1 MTVPFSMIAP
11 FPLYVDEISPDKI
24 KATVSN
30 GDTLAYNVRTMSL
43 DMPVPTGLFAV
54 ATNGMFIM
62 PVSRFICMLV
72 RNNGSNGMIFLD
84 LIDKEELAK
93 KMSEKLDHVDLQ
105 DRFMQVYTE
114 IINHPE
120 KHKRFRLVVGNVPTS

>member
-1 MTVPFSMIAP
+1 MIAP

-30 GDTLAYNVRTMSL
+30 ASKVFHNLKMMSL
-43 DMPVPTGLFAV
+43 DMPVSFMPSKETV
-54 ATNGMFIM
+54 IM
-62 PVSRFICMLV
+62 PVGRFICMLV
-72 RNNGSNGMIFLD
+72 WNNGNRGMVFLD
-84 LIDKEELAK
+84 LKNNRELAER
-93 KMSEKLDHVDLQ
+93 MAEKLNHVELQ

-120 KHKRFRLVVGNVPTS
+120 SHNKFRLVLGKAEDIR